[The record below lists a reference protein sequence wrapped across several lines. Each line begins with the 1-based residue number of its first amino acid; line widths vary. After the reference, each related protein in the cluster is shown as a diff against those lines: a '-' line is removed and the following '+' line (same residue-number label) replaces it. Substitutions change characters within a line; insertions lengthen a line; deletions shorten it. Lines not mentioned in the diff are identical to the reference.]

1 MKDKIAPVNKAVYG
15 SIGAFVAMMIV
26 QLLIGWLNSN
36 NVDVTPD
43 QQAQLTSLFNNLIV
57 SALSAV
63 GTYAAI
69 YQAPANKVT
78 KEEEE

>member
-15 SIGAFVAMMIV
+15 SIGAFIAMMAA

-43 QQAQLTSLFNNLIV
+43 QQAQLTGLFNELII
-57 SALSAV
+57 SALSAA

-69 YQAPANKVT
+69 YASPANKS
-78 KEEEE
+78 KDS